1 MRALCC
7 KSIKAAASNP
17 VPSNQMTVARQY
29 FIREI
34 ELVREI
40 GYCYGM

>member
-1 MRALCC
+1 MRGLSC
-7 KSIKAAASNP
+7 KSIKALSNP
-17 VPSNQMTVARQY
+17 VPFNQMTVARQY

-40 GYCYGM
+40 DYCYGM